1 MFQEQ
6 PTTILHSRISYEQ
19 LLQVHFSTRATAES
33 GGILQ
38 SLYCNR
44 GITRV
49 GEKDCTETTVDYI
62 QFSEVFS
69 RI

>member
-44 GITRV
+44 ERNYESGRE
-49 GEKDCTETTVDYI
+49 GPH
-62 QFSEVFS
+62 
-69 RI
+69 